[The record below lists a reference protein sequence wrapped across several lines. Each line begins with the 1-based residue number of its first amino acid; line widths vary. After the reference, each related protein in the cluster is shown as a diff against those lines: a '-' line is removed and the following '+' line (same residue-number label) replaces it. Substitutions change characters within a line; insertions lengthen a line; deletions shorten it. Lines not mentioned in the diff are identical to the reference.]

1 MLNTLT
7 IAQSLSKSGFKREQ
21 AEAIANVVADAAKK
35 ERGDLATKDF
45 VRNQINVVR
54 GEISDLRGD
63 MNTLQGDINAKI
75 SDLRGDMHTLHGDTN
90 AKISDLRGDMHT
102 LHGDTSAKISD
113 LRGEMHTLHGDTS
126 AKISDLRG
134 EMNSE
139 ISRLETRLIR
149 WVVGTGIA
157 VGALVGTAVT
167 IGLSF
172 VS

>member
-21 AEAIANVVADAAKK
+21 AEAIANVVADAAKN

-45 VRNQINVVR
+45 VRSQINVVR
-54 GEISDLRGD
+54 GE
-63 MNTLQGDINAKI
+63 
-75 SDLRGDMHTLHGDTN
+75 
-90 AKISDLRGDMHT
+90 
-102 LHGDTSAKISD
+102 ISD

-134 EMNSE
+134 DMNTLRGDTNAKISDLRGE

-167 IGLSF
+167 IGFSF

>member
-45 VRNQINVVR
+45 VRSQINVIR

-75 SDLRGDMHTLHGDTN
+75 SDLRGDMNTLHGDTN
-90 AKISDLRGDMHT
+90 
-102 LHGDTSAKISD
+102 AKISD

-167 IGLSF
+167 IGFSF

>member
-21 AEAIANVVADAAKK
+21 AEAIANVVADAAKN

-45 VRNQINVVR
+45 VRSQINVVR

-63 MNTLQGDINAKI
+63 MNTL
-75 SDLRGDMHTLHGDTN
+75 HGDTN
-90 AKISDLRGDMHT
+90 AKISDLRGDMNT
-102 LHGDTSAKISD
+102 LHGDTI
-113 LRGEMHTLHGDTS
+113 

-134 EMNSE
+134 EMNSEIGTVRGEISDLRGDMNRETGTLRGE

-157 VGALVGTAVT
+157 VGVLLGTAVT

-172 VS
+172 V

>member
-45 VRNQINVVR
+45 VRSQINIVR

-63 MNTLQGDINAKI
+63 MNTLQGD
-75 SDLRGDMHTLHGDTN
+75 TN
-90 AKISDLRGDMHT
+90 AKISAVRG
-102 LHGDTSAKISD
+102 
-113 LRGEMHTLHGDTS
+113 
-126 AKISDLRG
+126 
-134 EMNSE
+134 E
-139 ISRLETRLIR
+139 ISRLGTRLIR

-157 VGALVGTAVT
+157 VGALAGTAVT
-167 IGLSF
+167 IVFSF
-172 VS
+172 VL